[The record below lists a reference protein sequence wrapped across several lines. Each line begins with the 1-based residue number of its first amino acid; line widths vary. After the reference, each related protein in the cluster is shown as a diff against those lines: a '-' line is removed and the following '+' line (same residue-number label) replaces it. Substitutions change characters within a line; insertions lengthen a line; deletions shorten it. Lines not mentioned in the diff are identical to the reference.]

1 MATKQLIRE
10 QACGAD
16 NCTNN
21 VQIYEHEKYKYQE
34 QSDFSCSTTSGY
46 RCCSGCSKTYH
57 FCSDTCLK
65 LFEAH
70 KRCSRCHERC
80 LHDKDG
86 LFIEELNITLC
97 NGRGDHNPPCSV
109 KYQIEQRFK
118 NDYTNTEIKYIGK
131 VKYNISN
138 KSYSRIT
145 ICNMVNEYDEIFDI
159 IRENDNKITLD
170 MLKDINYIDNE
181 YAVRDRKEDKLDE
194 LSNDL
199 SNDKLDELSND
210 LSNDKLET
218 YKMCRCIDCN
228 KNLIS
233 NFYYVGGDVNGL
245 TCCNIKV
252 KKEGYTWMQ
261 YYYKESSDY
270 FIVEI
275 CNTE

>member
-1 MATKQLIRE
+1 MATDILIRE
-10 QACGAD
+10 QVCDAD

-34 QSDFSCSTTSGY
+34 QSEFSCSTTSGY
-46 RCCSGCSKTYH
+46 RCCRGCSKTYH
-57 FCSDTCLK
+57 FCSENCLK

-118 NDYTNTEIKYIGK
+118 NDYANDETNYIGK
-131 VKYNISN
+131 LKYNISN

-145 ICNMVNEYDEIFDI
+145 ICNMVKEYDEIFDI

-170 MLKDINYIDNE
+170 MLKDINYIDSE
-181 YAVRDRKEDKLDE
+181 YAIRDRNEDDLDELDKLD
-194 LSNDL
+194 D
-199 SNDKLDELSND
+199 LDELHND
-210 LSNDKLET
+210 LDDDEIEIMST
-218 YKMCRCIDCN
+218 YEICRCIDCN
-228 KNLIS
+228 KTSLNPS
-233 NFYYVGGDVNGL
+233 PA
-245 TCCNIKV
+245 
-252 KKEGYTWMQ
+252 E
-261 YYYKESSDY
+261 
-270 FIVEI
+270 
-275 CNTE
+275 